1 MNFHA
6 IHRVPALAG
15 LLLALLGLSN
25 GCTQSRTFT
34 IYAKPAEARIIVDG
48 LSRGPGPITQKFEF
62 TGPNDL
68 HHVRADL
75 PGYEAHGQ
83 DIWPDTPGNS
93 VVLELRPLG
102 KRVVLTVGPVPAVVR
117 VNGVPV
123 TREPVEKVEYTLDP
137 NLPKAEYAIT
147 ADAPGYE
154 QARLTL
160 KGADRAG
167 YYPLIMRPAG
177 STAVAGTD
185 SSDTMR
191 PVDEPA
197 PPGMSDAQARADAR
211 DRAGQ
216 LPPQPQMAPQPPPEA
231 RPQPAPQVPQFTRDI
246 VIETDPPK
254 VGATIYIDGEVWGR
268 NGVEAPGHE
277 FKRDKNGKPL
287 PEKVTAT
294 APGFEG
300 GEAMV
305 RWEDQKGQYVIPLGL
320 RKKDIRIVT
329 DPAGAVVTI
338 DDKPV
343 PRDRGGAASAT
354 VLFPPTDPPGEPTT
368 YAAHIAATGDAWEP
382 QDLKIGWD
390 EGRQE
395 YRVKLQ
401 PARSAKALLL
411 APTLSWSPNGGWRA
425 EAKREDTV
433 AVRDIGEGPGKPA
446 ATRFAG
452 VPADSVPDAIAV
464 SPDGSRL
471 ICTVLAAAPDGSLK
485 SSLRLFNT
493 DGTPGGTL
501 PGDGQWLDLTPA
513 FTPDG
518 SRILFSSD
526 RGGAGRLNVW
536 TMPLA
541 AERGGAG
548 AAGVKKVADSAN
560 ATLWPSEDSNPQPRL
575 FYETVL
581 KGAAGQ
587 EAEGSEVRVYD
598 AAAAGR
604 TSMTLSRGT
613 HPRPS
618 PRNDSVVFEM
628 ADPNTGNRDLYLVAD
643 KDGVPL
649 GGPPVNLTNT
659 PDVDE
664 CDPSW
669 SRNGARIAYASNAG
683 ADETGRRN
691 YDVYVMT
698 MTGKDRKQTRVT
710 YNGSRDDGPSY
721 DPTGRSI
728 YFRSNRGGQWGVWKI
743 PAP

>member
-1 MNFHA
+1 MRFHA
-6 IHRVPALAG
+6 HTGRRGVAR
-15 LLLALLGLSN
+15 LLTALLGLLGLTWGGLA
-25 GCTQSRTFT
+25 GCSQSRTFT

-48 LSRGPGPITQKFEF
+48 VSRGTGPITQQFNF

-68 HHVRADL
+68 HHVRAVL
-75 PGYEAHGQ
+75 PGYEARGQ
-83 DIWPDTPGNS
+83 DLWPDTPNNS
-93 VVLELRPLG
+93 VVIELRPLG
-102 KRVVLTVGPVPAVVR
+102 KRVIFTVGPVPAVVK
-117 VNGVPV
+117 VNGLALS
-123 TREPVEKVEYTLDP
+123 REPVERAEYTLDP
-137 NLPKAEYAIT
+137 NQPGAEYTIT
-147 ADAPGYE
+147 AESPGYE
-154 QARLTL
+154 PAKRTL
-160 KGADRAG
+160 KGADPAG
-167 YYPLIMRPAG
+167 YYPLMMRPVGVAAAEG
-177 STAVAGTD
+177 SD

-197 PPGMSDAQARADAR
+197 PPGPRSGEPQARADAS
-211 DRAGQ
+211 
-216 LPPQPQMAPQPPPEA
+216 QPPPLPPPVPVPVP
-231 RPQPAPQVPQFTRDI
+231 RPPQFTRDI
-246 VIETDPPK
+246 TIETDPPK
-254 VGATIYIDGEVWGR
+254 VGATISIDGEVWGR

-300 GEAMV
+300 GEATL
-305 RWEDQKGQYVIPLGL
+305 RWEDGKSDYVIPLGR

-338 DDKPV
+338 DQKPV
-343 PRDRGGAASAT
+343 PRDRSGAASAT

-368 YAAHIAATGDAWEP
+368 YDAHVAATSDAWEP

-390 EGRQE
+390 DGRQE
-395 YRVKLQ
+395 YRVKLA
-401 PARSAKALLL
+401 PARSARALLL
-411 APTLSWSPNGGWRA
+411 TPALSWSPNGGWRA
-425 EAKREDTV
+425 EARREETV
-433 AVRDIGEGPGKPA
+433 AVRDIGEGPGRPA
-446 ATRFAG
+446 ATRFGG
-452 VPADSVPDAIAV
+452 VPAGAVPDAIAV

-471 ICTVLAAAPDGSLK
+471 LCTVLAAAADGSLR

-526 RGGAGRLNVW
+526 RGGAGGLNVW

-541 AERGGAG
+541 AERGGA
-548 AAGVKKVADSAN
+548 AAGAVKQVAGSAN

-598 AAAAGR
+598 AAATGR

-618 PRNDSVVFEM
+618 PRANSVVFEL
-628 ADPNTGNRDLYLVAD
+628 ADPNTGNRDLYLVSD

-649 GGPPVNLTNT
+649 GGQPVNLTNT

-669 SRNGARIAYASNAG
+669 SRNGARIAFASNAG
-683 ADETGRRN
+683 ADETGRKN
-691 YDVYVMT
+691 YDVFVMT
-698 MTGKDRKQTRVT
+698 MTGKERKQTRVT
-710 YNGSRDDGPSY
+710 FNGSRDDGPAW
-721 DPTGRSI
+721 DPAGKSI
-728 YFRSNRGGQWGVWKI
+728 YFRSNRGGQWAIWKI
-743 PAP
+743 PVGG